1 MNTKL
6 INAFDKSELD
16 YSLKLLADNE
26 IIAIPTET
34 VYGIACDIYSTVAAG
49 KIYEL
54 KKRESK
60 KPLSAHVSSIEM
72 AESVIVPPSELFY
85 KLAER
90 FLPGPLAIIVKKNP
104 AVSDEITSGFDSIS
118 IRFPDDAACRKL
130 IEEYGKPLAAT
141 SANLSGEAS
150 LVSSDEVYSKFSG
163 RIPAIVIGESKLKRE
178 STIISLLDNDYKIL
192 REGAIPSQ
200 EIMKFINENC

>member
-1 MNTKL
+1 METRL
-6 INAFDKSELD
+6 ISAFDKSELD

-34 VYGIACDIYSTVAAG
+34 VYGIACDIYSPFAAA

-72 AESVIVPPSELFY
+72 AESVIAPPNDIFY

-90 FLPGPLAIIVKKNP
+90 FLPGALAIIVKKNP
-104 AVSDEITSGFDSIS
+104 AVSDDITSRFDTIS
-118 IRFPDDAACRKL
+118 IRYPDDAACLKL

-163 RIPAIVIGESKLKRE
+163 QIPAIVIGESKLKRE
-178 STIISLLDNDYKIL
+178 STIISLIDDELKIL
-192 REGAIPSQ
+192 REGAIPSG
-200 EIMKFINENC
+200 EILKFIRENS

>member
-1 MNTKL
+1 METRL

-16 YSLKLLADNE
+16 YSLKLLADNQT
-26 IIAIPTET
+26 IAIPTET
-34 VYGIACDIYSTVAAG
+34 VYGIACDIYSPLAAT

-72 AESVIVPPSELFY
+72 AESVIANPGDIFY

-90 FLPGPLAIIVKKNP
+90 FLPGALAIIVKKNP
-104 AVSDEITSGFDSIS
+104 AVSDEITSGFDTIS
-118 IRFPDDAACRKL
+118 IRYPDDAACLKL

-150 LVSSDEVYSKFSG
+150 LVNSDEVYSKFSG
-163 RIPAIVIGESKLKRE
+163 QIPAIVIGESKLKRE
-178 STIISLLDNDYKIL
+178 STIISLIGDEFSIL
-192 REGAIPSQ
+192 REGAIPSE
-200 EIMKFINENC
+200 EILQFISENS